1 MIMSLEEKKQEVIED
16 FSVYDEWLDKYEYLI
31 ELGKTLEA
39 YPEEEKTEDKL
50 IKGCQSRVWLDYE
63 LKDGKLYFRADSDAI
78 ITKGIISLLLS
89 VYSGRTPSEIA
100 ADDFDFVEK
109 IGLKENLSPTRANGL
124 VSMID
129 TIKWIANDAAAKE
142 QMAGQAGHDENTQ
155 AGHDENT
162 QAGHDENT
170 QAGHDGA
177 VIPGSTG
184 NPSKDVLSAEDVA
197 ALQPLYADVILALK
211 QVYDPEIPVNIY
223 DLGLIYELNIDKDR
237 KVSIVMTFTAPN
249 CPMADEVMHEVED
262 CVKRVP
268 GVTGCS
274 IELTFEPVWDR
285 SMLSEE
291 ARVDLGLD
299 YEEDDYGK
307 LS

>member
-1 MIMSLEEKKQEVIED
+1 MSLEEKKQGVIEE
-16 FSVYDEWLDKYEYLI
+16 FSMYNEWLDKYEYLI
-31 ELGKTLEA
+31 ELGKALEA

-63 LKDGKLYFRADSDAI
+63 LKDGKLHFRADSDAI
-78 ITKGIISLLLS
+78 ITKGIISLLIS
-89 VYSGRTPSEIA
+89 VYSGRTPAEIA
-100 ADDFDFVEK
+100 ADDFGFIDR

-124 VSMID
+124 VSMIE
-129 TIKWIANDAAAKE
+129 TIKNAAKE
-142 QMAGQAGHDENTQ
+142 MAEKEKIAGQAGN
-155 AGHDENT
+155 
-162 QAGHDENT
+162 
-170 QAGHDGA
+170 DGK
-177 VIPGSTG
+177 
-184 NPSKDVLSAEDVA
+184 NVLTAEDVA

-211 QVYDPEIPVNIY
+211 QVYDQEIPVNIY
-223 DLGLIYELNIDKDR
+223 DLGLIYELNIDKER

-262 CVKRVP
+262 SVKRVP

>member
-1 MIMSLEEKKQEVIED
+1 MTLEEKKQAVIEE
-16 FSVYDEWLDKYEYLI
+16 FSMYDEWLDKYEYLI
-31 ELGKTLEA
+31 ELGKALEA
-39 YPEEEKTEDKL
+39 YPEEQKTEEKL

-78 ITKGIISLLLS
+78 ITKGIISLLIS
-89 VYSGRTPSEIA
+89 VYSGRTPAEIA
-100 ADDFDFVEK
+100 ADDFGFIDQ

-129 TIKWIANDAAAKE
+129 TIKWVANDMAAKE
-142 QMAGQAGHDENTQ
+142 EMAGQARHEEKDARHEEKE
-155 AGHDENT
+155 AGHE
-162 QAGHDENT
+162 E
-170 QAGHDGA
+170 
-177 VIPGSTG
+177 
-184 NPSKDVLSAEDVA
+184 VLTAEDVA

-262 CVKRVP
+262 SVKRVP